1 MRRMNPN
8 QPPMATMSSG
18 GMPMAGAKP
27 PRQVRPM
34 SNTTATKPTGGQPE
48 GQVHRPN
55 RQPANLPPR
64 QGQVRPMAGG
74 LMGQQNTLS
83 KREPMP
89 PSKGQQQQGDPRM
102 DRALQQSQARWDWQD
117 GDLYGS
123 TGGTL
128 RPERLQGR
136 SEGRPM
142 SSGLMKI
149 QTGNANDVA
158 PQMMAQNQSN
168 PTAGATGTLRPE
180 RLQGRSEGRPMSSGL
195 MKIQTGNAN
204 DVAPQMMA
212 QNQSNPTAGATGAAG
227 PSAVGASPANRPVVI
242 KPPSMG
248 FDADTMTVEGRL
260 QGLMA
265 SDNPIMQQARLQA
278 QQQSASRG
286 LQNSSMAVQSGQQAA
301 YASMMPIA
309 SQDATTAYDQEKTEY
324 STRADSALMDQ
335 DYQNSR
341 GLAEQGFGYDS
352 SLMDQDIAGKKSIQL
367 DRFGQ
372 ETSLQAQDIT
382 GRKDL
387 QTDAQKAQTARDA
400 TKFTTDTS
408 LQAQGIEGQQ
418 TLQTDAQKAQT
429 ARDATKFT
437 TDTSLQ
443 AQGIAGQKDLQSTQ
457 IRSAEKIAA
466 DRNATSI
473 QTTQIGASAQLAS
486 ASINAAAATAV
497 ASANNAAAAAR
508 QETQLQGQTMLNAQ
522 QQSYQQSNMDQNF
535 INEQT
540 LQTERVNAETD
551 KYQQTLDSQHQLSYA
566 GGITNLQLGTQNEHS
581 AIAQNPEMNPTEKQE
596 AHADV
601 DTRFKT
607 DSTLQAA
614 IYGFGD

>member
-136 SEGRPM
+136 
-142 SSGLMKI
+142 
-149 QTGNANDVA
+149 A
-158 PQMMAQNQSN
+158 
-168 PTAGATGTLRPE
+168 
-180 RLQGRSEGRPMSSGL
+180 EGRPMSSGL

>member
-123 TGGTL
+123 TG
-128 RPERLQGR
+128 
-136 SEGRPM
+136 
-142 SSGLMKI
+142 
-149 QTGNANDVA
+149 
-158 PQMMAQNQSN
+158 
-168 PTAGATGTLRPE
+168 GTLRPE